1 MEETLLTGSRVWL
14 LGKVMSD
21 ITLNTGADRG
31 KGALAKALKGDAA
44 ALARI
49 YAFGFE
55 GQLVALAKPALFLV
69 HGDGESGD
77 DPAEL
82 GLSVGGFSLPADLRA
97 WEYDRADMTL
107 RLDIMTGTFDTVL
120 INYELGADGL
130 QDYVR
135 GGGQVGAPS
144 PLGPNPRRG
153 RGRRWRSDDE

>member
-1 MEETLLTGSRVWL
+1 MEETLLTGSQVWL
-14 LGKVMSD
+14 LGKIMDD
-21 ITLNTGADRG
+21 ITLNAGKNGG
-31 KGALAKALKGDAA
+31 KGALAKALRGDGA

-49 YAFGFE
+49 YAFGFD

-69 HGDGESGD
+69 HGEGVKGD

-82 GLSVGGFSLPADLRA
+82 GLAVGGFTLPAKLRA
-97 WEYDRADMTL
+97 WGYERADMTL
-107 RLDIMTGTFDTVL
+107 RLDMMTGTFDTVL

-135 GGGQVGAPS
+135 GGSQVGAPS

-153 RGRRWRSDDE
+153 RGRRWRPDDE

>member
-14 LGKVMSD
+14 FGRIMTD
-21 ITLNTGADRG
+21 ITLDKDKVSG
-31 KGALAKALKGDAA
+31 KGALARSLKGDEA

-49 YAFGFE
+49 YAFGFD

-69 HGDGESGD
+69 HGDGVSGD
-77 DPAEL
+77 DPAKL
-82 GLSVGGFSLPADLRA
+82 GLAVGGFSLPAELRA
-97 WEYDRADMTL
+97 WGYDRADMTL
-107 RLDIMTGTFDTVL
+107 RLDMMTGTFDTVL

-135 GGGQVGAPS
+135 GGGQVGTPS

-153 RGRRWRSDDE
+153 RGRRWRPDDE